1 MSLKSKVTNKQLE
14 IHTLINKRHV
24 GSKNHLIRVLL
35 FLLKHIIFTLI
46 SDSSLSN
53 AFFLSN

>member
-14 IHTLINKRHV
+14 INTLINKRHV

-35 FLLKHIIFTLI
+35 FLLNHIIFTLI

>member
-1 MSLKSKVTNKQLE
+1 MSLKSKVINKQLE
-14 IHTLINKRHV
+14 INTLITKRHV

>member
-1 MSLKSKVTNKQLE
+1 MCLKSKVTNKQLE
-14 IHTLINKRHV
+14 INTLINKRHV